1 MSVYRIDQAVVVF
14 MADVQRYVP
23 GFVTAATSSCVL
35 VSLDDRMIPVVVD
48 PANTLAISPAPSLGV
63 TA

>member
-1 MSVYRIDQAVVVF
+1 MSSYRIDERVVVF

-23 GFVTAATSSCVL
+23 GFVTATTDSCVL
-35 VSLDDRMIPVVVD
+35 VSLDDRMVPVVVD
-48 PANTLAISPAPSLGV
+48 PADHFAIQPYTEAV